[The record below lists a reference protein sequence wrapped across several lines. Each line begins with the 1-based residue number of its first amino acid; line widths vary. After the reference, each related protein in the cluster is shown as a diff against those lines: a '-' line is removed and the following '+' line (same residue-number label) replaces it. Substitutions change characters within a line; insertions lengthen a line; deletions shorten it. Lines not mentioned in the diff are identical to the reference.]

1 MLLSK
6 TRVKGQRSKV
16 KGDSGFNCTSYFP
29 LRTSHF
35 VLFTSYFSIVNRQ
48 LSFPSSPYTLINAFT
63 HPRFYTFTIPS

>member
-1 MLLSK
+1 MLSCSYQKRGSK
-6 TRVKGQRSKV
+6 VKGQRSKGIPV
-16 KGDSGFNCTSYFP
+16 LTV